1 MKKILHSSKI
11 LFALLLIFFSFIN
24 IACSE
29 VSSSNNN
36 SSKNINKQY
45 SEFDMK
51 KVKYMVYNLQLLDEL
66 SSINDGFYES
76 VQSLNSLAI
85 KGYELYGYSEGI
97 SSLELANKGYQNNL
111 ESYTNLKDVLGQLKD
126 IDPIYTMDNSEID
139 EIVNILAKNI
149 ENYNETYNFTKQYIS
164 SNDSSYIEKF
174 NSHEEIQYKN
184 KLDIDNLILQKKAE
198 LYENIL
204 NYDSA
209 K

>member
-1 MKKILHSSKI
+1 MKKI
-11 LFALLLIFFSFIN
+11 
-24 IACSE
+24 
-29 VSSSNNN
+29 
-36 SSKNINKQY
+36 
-45 SEFDMK
+45 
-51 KVKYMVYNLQLLDEL
+51 KYMVYNLQLLDEL

-97 SSLELANKGYQNNL
+97 SSLELANKGYQSNL

-204 NYDSA
+204 KYNSNYSETN
-209 K
+209 

>member
-11 LFALLLIFFSFIN
+11 LFALLLIFFFFIN

-76 VQSLNSLAI
+76 VQSLDSLAI

-97 SSLELANKGYQNNL
+97 SSLELANKVYQSNL

-164 SNDSSYIEKF
+164 SDDSSYIEKF
-174 NSHEEIQYKN
+174 NVHEEIQYKN

-204 NYDSA
+204 NYDST